1 MNEPWEF
8 IFKRKRNFYWS
19 FFVFT
24 VPLESLTLSR
34 YLRLKFPSKVSNV
47 NLYWNERDWP
57 QRELENSK
65 FHLKKL
71 RICYQNFIANR
82 LYSRRAIQRVVDVHI
97 SHFGKCVKN
106 IVPKIVENSPKT
118 HYFFYTLPK
127 MRNMDIDH
135 SLDSSSWV
143 QSICN
148 KILITNSQFF
158 QMKFWIF

>member
-1 MNEPWEF
+1 MNGPRKF
-8 IFKRKRNFYWS
+8 IFKRKRNFCWS

-34 YLRLKFPSKVSNV
+34 YLRLKFPSKFLNV
-47 NLYWNERDWP
+47 NLYWNERDWS

-65 FHLKKL
+65 FHFEK
-71 RICYQNFIANR
+71 IAN
-82 LYSRRAIQRVVDVHI
+82 LLSKFYYESIVLTKSYPTSRRCPYFA
-97 SHFGKCVKN
+97 FWEACKKYCAKN
-106 IVPKIVENSPKT
+106 RRKLSKN
-118 HYFFYTLPK
+118 TLSFLHA
-127 MRNMDIDH
+127 MDIDH

>member
-1 MNEPWEF
+1 MNGPRKF
-8 IFKRKRNFYWS
+8 IFKRKKNFCWS

-34 YLRLKFPSKVSNV
+34 YLRLKFPSKFSNV

-97 SHFGKCVKN
+97 SHFGKRVK
-106 IVPKIVENSPKT
+106 KIVCFWRVFDDFWHNI
-118 HYFFYTLPK
+118 FYTLPK

>member
-1 MNEPWEF
+1 MNGPRKF
-8 IFKRKRNFYWS
+8 IFKRKRNFCWS

-57 QRELENSK
+57 QRELQNSK

-97 SHFGKCVKN
+97 SHFGKRVKN

-118 HYFFYTLPK
+118 HYFFIRFLK
-127 MRNMDIDH
+127 
-135 SLDSSSWV
+135 W
-143 QSICN
+143 
-148 KILITNSQFF
+148 KIWTSTTRWIALREYNRFAI
-158 QMKFWIF
+158 KFW